1 MLVLTL
7 HYVDILNSG
16 LQFLKS
22 VSEVKTDS
30 ELITMETE
38 YWLLDYADQEV
49 TLISLAS
56 TAWVSK
62 VVTIPDP
69 PQEPFNFT

>member
-22 VSEVKTDS
+22 LSEVKTDS

-62 VVTIPDP
+62 VVTIPDS